1 VQQIF
6 DGCDCPLKAFD
17 WFGKT
22 AKIGASAAF
31 LRRRF
36 TMFKL
41 LKYSAGAVLAVCLTG
56 FVVFGSDL
64 TSMITTTAKSVQK
77 KVKRSVP
84 MEFELQR
91 AKEKVNQ
98 ILPDL
103 QSQVRMIA
111 EEEIAV
117 TRLAK
122 EVKADE
128 ARLESQETK
137 LTLLREKMRDTQT
150 AYRVGTVDM
159 SRQQMTDHFQ
169 ARFNHFKQFRVSLHA
184 KEKLLDKRK
193 EGLAAAVAMLDQMR
207 CRQSELKLKVEA
219 LAAQHRLIKAD
230 QIQSGTLIDG
240 SQLSQADQL
249 LEEIETRLQVAQRV
263 MDYQDDGLSE
273 SNLDLVSNE
282 QDVLS
287 EFDEYFGT
295 AVDSSVAKLEADLI
309 QQD

>member
-1 VQQIF
+1 
-6 DGCDCPLKAFD
+6 
-17 WFGKT
+17 
-22 AKIGASAAF
+22 
-31 LRRRF
+31 
-36 TMFKL
+36 MFKL
-41 LKYSAGAVLAVCLTG
+41 LKYGAGSVLALCLAG

-77 KVKRSVP
+77 QVKRSVP
-84 MEFELQR
+84 LEFELQR
-91 AKEKVNQ
+91 AKETVNE

-111 EEEIAV
+111 EEEVAV
-117 TRLAK
+117 ARLAK
-122 EVKADE
+122 EVKVDGD
-128 ARLESQETK
+128 RLESQETK
-137 LTLLREKMRDTQT
+137 LTLLREKMRASET
-150 AYRVGTVDM
+150 AYRVGTIDM

-169 ARFNHFKQFRVSLHA
+169 ARFNHFKQFRRSLTA
-184 KEKLLDKRK
+184 KQRLLDKRK

-249 LEEIETRLQVAQRV
+249 LEQIETRLQVAQRV
-263 MDYQDDGLSE
+263 MDYQDDGLETSD
-273 SNLDLVSNE
+273 LDLVSNE

-287 EFDEYFGT
+287 EFDAYFGT
-295 AVDSSVAKLEADLI
+295 AIDSSVAKLERESTH
-309 QQD
+309 QD